1 LLFHAIT
8 PTFSNN
14 QEEVLMNKW
23 LIVLSLLMSS
33 VASSYAADTIY
44 QWVDEN
50 GITHFSD
57 RPQQGAT
64 PLKVEVTPPATTGPL
79 VTPRQ
84 PLKKQQK
91 AIKYQ
96 VNITSPNHEQTIRDN
111 QGKLDISATTQPA
124 PLNNMGFK
132 LILDGIPQGQI
143 TPIAHFQLTN
153 IDRGAHTIKVQL
165 VDESGKEIAS
175 SKSITVFLHRANASV
190 GGATASGGG

>member
-1 LLFHAIT
+1 
-8 PTFSNN
+8 
-14 QEEVLMNKW
+14 MNKW
-23 LIVLSLLMSS
+23 LIVLSVLLGSI
-33 VASSYAADTIY
+33 ASSYAADTIY
-44 QWVDEN
+44 RWIDEN

-57 RPQQGAT
+57 HPKQGAT

-84 PLKKQQK
+84 PIKKQQK

-96 VNITSPNHEQTIRDN
+96 VNITNPSHEETVRDN
-111 QGKLDISATTQPA
+111 QGQLNITATTQPS
-124 PLNNMGFK
+124 PQNNMGFK

-143 TPIAHFQLTN
+143 TKFANFQLTN

-190 GGATASGGG
+190 GGAAATGGG

>member
-1 LLFHAIT
+1 
-8 PTFSNN
+8 
-14 QEEVLMNKW
+14 MNKW
-23 LIVLSLLMSS
+23 LIVFSLLLNCVSS
-33 VASSYAADTIY
+33 VYAADTIY

-64 PLKVEVTPPATTGPL
+64 PLKLEVTPPATTGPL
-79 VTPRQ
+79 VSPRQ
-84 PLKKQQK
+84 ALKKQQK

-96 VNITSPNHEQTIRDN
+96 VNITKPSHEQTIRDN
-111 QGKLDISATTQPA
+111 QGRLNISASTQPA

-143 TPIAHFQLTN
+143 SQMANFQLTN

-175 SKSITVFLHRANASV
+175 SKSITVFLHRANASN
-190 GGATASGGG
+190 GGTAGTGGG

>member
-1 LLFHAIT
+1 
-8 PTFSNN
+8 
-14 QEEVLMNKW
+14 MNKW
-23 LIVLSLLMSS
+23 LIVLSLLLGS

-57 RPQQGAT
+57 RPRQGAT
-64 PLKVEVTPPATTGPL
+64 PLKVEVTPPATKGPL

-91 AIKYQ
+91 AIKYK
-96 VNITSPNHEQTIRDN
+96 VNITKPSHEETVRDN
-111 QGKLDISATTQPA
+111 QGRIEISASTQPS
-124 PLNNMGFK
+124 PLNNMGYK

-143 TPIAHFQLTN
+143 TKFANFQLTN

-175 SKSITVFLHRANASV
+175 SKSITVFLHRANASN
-190 GGATASGGG
+190 GAAAASGGG